1 VAGGGR
7 GDLGQDLSVTQ
18 VVVATA
24 IMRNGQV
31 LAQQRA
37 FPKADAGRW
46 EFPGGRVEPGESD
59 EAAVVRECREELG
72 VEVEAG
78 QNIGPDVPLRNGMV
92 LRLYTATLVN
102 ENTEPIAVEHSAVKW
117 VGVEEFDDVPWLEAD
132 LMFLPDLRKTV
143 RPDRRTNL

>member
-1 VAGGGR
+1 M
-7 GDLGQDLSVTQ
+7 TQ

-46 EFPGGRVEPGESD
+46 EFPGGRVEPGESE

-72 VEVEAG
+72 VDVKTG
-78 QNIGPDVPLRNGMV
+78 QRIGPEVPLRNGMV
-92 LRLYTATLVN
+92 LRLYTATLVD
-102 ENTEPIAVEHSAVKW
+102 ESVEPVAVEHSAVKW
-117 VGVEEFDDVPWLEAD
+117 VGAEEIGDVPWLDAD
-132 LMFLPDLRKTV
+132 LVFLPDLTESFE
-143 RPDRRTNL
+143 

>member
-1 VAGGGR
+1 V
-7 GDLGQDLSVTQ
+7 GQDLSVTQ

-46 EFPGGRVEPGESD
+46 EFPGGRVEPGESE

-72 VEVEAG
+72 VDVKTG
-78 QNIGPDVPLRNGMV
+78 QRVGPEVPLRNGMV
-92 LRLYTATLVN
+92 LRLYTATLVD
-102 ENTEPIAVEHSAVKW
+102 ESVEPVAVEHSAVKW
-117 VGVEEFDDVPWLEAD
+117 VGAEEIGDVPWLDAD
-132 LMFLPDLRKTV
+132 LVFLPDLTDIV
-143 RPDRRTNL
+143 RTDRRTNP

>member
-1 VAGGGR
+1 V
-7 GDLGQDLSVTQ
+7 GQDLSVTQ

-46 EFPGGRVEPGESD
+46 EFPGGRVEPGESE

-72 VEVEAG
+72 VDVKTG
-78 QNIGPDVPLRNGMV
+78 QRIGPEVPLRNGMV
-92 LRLYTATLVN
+92 LRLYTATLVD
-102 ENTEPIAVEHSAVKW
+102 ESVEPVAVEHSAVKW
-117 VGVEEFDDVPWLEAD
+117 VGAEEIGDVPWLDAD
-132 LMFLPDLRKTV
+132 LVFLPDLTESFE
-143 RPDRRTNL
+143 

>member
-1 VAGGGR
+1 MAGRGP

-24 IMRNGQV
+24 IIRNGQV

-72 VEVEAG
+72 VEVKAG
-78 QNIGPDVPLRNGMV
+78 ERVGPDVPLRDDMV
-92 LRLYTATLVN
+92 LRLYSATLVD
-102 ENTEPIAVEHSAVKW
+102 ESAEPIAVEHSAVTW
-117 VGVEEFDDVPWLEAD
+117 VELDEFDGVAWLDAD
-132 LMFLPDLRKTV
+132 LLFLPDLAGTV
-143 RPDRRTNL
+143 RSAPRTNL